1 MKASIQCKRENYAQ
15 DLANITVVIGGAG
28 SRRTVFEEQAG

>member
-15 DLANITVVIGGAG
+15 DLANITVIVGAG